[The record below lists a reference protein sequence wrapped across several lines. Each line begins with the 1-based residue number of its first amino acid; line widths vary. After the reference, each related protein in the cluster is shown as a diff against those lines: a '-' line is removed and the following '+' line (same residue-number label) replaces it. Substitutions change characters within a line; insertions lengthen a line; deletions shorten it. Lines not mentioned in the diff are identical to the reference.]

1 MFIFVEKWDDH
12 FWGSTFVFSLC
23 NPKYYAIVHGEYD
36 INHSGIVWP
45 HEKRHPMFA
54 HSKIIWIICLMCGA
68 YVFPPFLNM
77 QYSHER
83 FPLNQFNPHDP
94 MIPLIFVGHPQ
105 AIEHSWHSYWNIYR
119 NHGPFSSMIYL
130 YSWRKGDVPSQIFK
144 LPEGTWKFPPFP
156 LFVEP
161 PFIITKYHL
170 SPVHPL
176 TPMTKSLVNPKF
188 LSP

>member
-1 MFIFVEKWDDH
+1 MATWEEAPHVCTLQNHMNHLSYVWC
-12 FWGSTFVFSLC
+12 LC
-23 NPKYYAIVHGEYD
+23 
-36 INHSGIVWP
+36 
-45 HEKRHPMFA
+45 F
-54 HSKIIWIICLMCGA
+54 
-68 YVFPPFLNM
+68 FPLFEHAK
-77 QYSHER
+77 YSHER
-83 FPLNQFNPHDP
+83 FPLKKVQSPFSP

-119 NHGPFSSMIYL
+119 NHGPSSSMIYL

-161 PFIITKYHL
+161 PFITKSHL
-170 SPVHPL
+170 SPVHPW